1 MTLVVLSFTG
11 FMQVRLA
18 TNPDPTD
25 EPRGV
30 SGYTFALPGEPDLDR
45 LLRTSNPVAPRT
57 HAPPIGM
64 HVTRVAVDGTLA
76 AAHPL
81 LGASFDL
88 LGAAK
93 FESVNEVMMEQGT
106 EALEPFDVQLAK
118 GAFRFQRR
126 AYLDPARPDLTVYTA
141 PRALLEPRR
150 ATATMTTDMLAEA
163 YGTTDP
169 VAFRKERLAVLQRDL
184 ATTTDPTARA
194 ALARRISEL
203 EITDPQDRRFY
214 AMQFVERRHYDLN
227 GPTAL
232 VDPDGCLAGLALD
245 VTYPCDIAMGAWD
258 ADTLSFY
265 ATGSLSLP
273 IAEIAP

>member
-45 LLRTSNPVAPRT
+45 ILRTSNPISPRT

-64 HVTRVAVDGTLA
+64 HVTRVAIDGTPVA
-76 AAHPL
+76 MHPL
-81 LGASFDL
+81 LGATFDL
-88 LGAAK
+88 LGASK

-118 GAFRFQRR
+118 GAFRLQRR
-126 AYLDPARPDLTVYTA
+126 CYLDPSQPDLTVYTA

-150 ATATMTTDMLAEA
+150 AAASFSNDMLLEIFGTDDPRVPRAKKRA
-163 YGTTDP
+163 LLQHDLAGTTDP
-169 VAFRKERLAVLQRDL
+169 E
-184 ATTTDPTARA
+184 TRA
-194 ALARRISEL
+194 ALERRISEL
-203 EITDPQDRRFY
+203 SVTDLQDRRCY
-214 AMQFVERRHYDLN
+214 SMQFIERRHYDLN

-232 VDPDGCLAGLALD
+232 VDPDGWLEGLD
-245 VTYPCDIAMGAWD
+245 TGVTFACDIAMGAWD
-258 ADTLSFY
+258 SDALSFY
-265 ATGSLSLP
+265 ATGTLSLP
-273 IAEIAP
+273 TY